1 MPRATGIL
9 TLLFLAVLA
18 AASSLVRA
26 QEARPVQA
34 GIPARAED
42 PRADQ
47 AGVLDPGLLK
57 MSSRRLV
64 DGLQRPVDIAHAGDG
79 SGRLFIVEK
88 PGRIR
93 IVEDGQLL
101 PRPFLDITDRVNA
114 GGNEQGLLG
123 LAFHPRY
130 AENGIFFVN
139 YSTSSNR
146 GGTQSGDTVVSRFNT
161 TGRPD
166 QGDPNSER
174 VILTIAQPFANH
186 NGGDLAFGP
195 DGFLWIGTGDGGS
208 GGDPQG
214 NGQKLSTLLGK
225 FLRIDIDTGDAN
237 RPYNIPFDNPFVGRD
252 GARPEIWSY
261 GWRNPWRFT
270 FDRRTGDL
278 WAGDVGQ
285 NAWEEVDHEPRGT
298 AGGRNYGWNTMEG
311 THCFRPAQN
320 CDSSGM
326 TLPVAEYG
334 RGLGVSITGGE
345 VYRGKAN
352 PQLDGLYFYA
362 DYGSKRLWALG
373 PAPAGAGTGPWRT
386 AQVATLSGNPTSF
399 GSDEEGELYV
409 AFDGG
414 AVHRL
419 EVADISP
426 APTLDPGTPAPEP
439 TATGQAGTAP
449 PPSATATGQA
459 GTPPPPTPEIRDT
472 PSATPELR
480 ETATAGAGR
489 WWVRLPWLGR
499 GVSGW

>member
-1 MPRATGIL
+1 MPRLAGALICLSIALTAGATG
-9 TLLFLAVLA
+9 
-18 AASSLVRA
+18 LVRA
-26 QEARPVQA
+26 RDGSPRPAQA
-34 GIPARAED
+34 P
-42 PRADQ
+42 DQ
-47 AGVLDPGLLK
+47 AGVLDPSLLRMK
-57 MSSRRLV
+57 TRPLV

-79 SGRLFIVEK
+79 SGRLFVIEK

-93 IVEDGQLL
+93 IIADGQLL

-146 GGTQSGDTVVSRFNT
+146 GGLESGDTVVSRFNT

-166 QGDPNSER
+166 QADPNSER
-174 VILTIAQPFANH
+174 VILSIPQPYANH

-214 NGQKLSTLLGK
+214 NGQKLNTLLGK
-225 FLRIDIDTGDAN
+225 FLRIDVDTGDAN

-252 GARPEIWSY
+252 GVRPEIWSY
-261 GWRNPWRFT
+261 GWRNPWRFS

-278 WAGDVGQ
+278 WVGDVGQ
-285 NAWEEVDHEPRGT
+285 NAWEEVDVEPKGSE
-298 AGGRNYGWNTMEG
+298 GGLNYGWNVMEG
-311 THCFRPAQN
+311 THCFRPAQD
-320 CDSSGM
+320 CDTSGKV
-326 TLPVAEYG
+326 LPVAEYSHST
-334 RGLGVSITGGE
+334 GVSITGGE
-345 VYRGKAN
+345 VYRGQTF

-386 AQVATLSGNPTSF
+386 AQVATLGGNPTSF
-399 GSDEEGELYV
+399 GSDEAGELYV

-419 EVADISP
+419 EVDAISP
-426 APTLDPGTPAPEP
+426 TATGAPGTQAPEPSATSRPTDPAEP
-439 TATGQAGTAP
+439 TATLP
-449 PPSATATGQA
+449 F
-459 GTPPPPTPEIRDT
+459 PTPEIRDT
-472 PSATPELR
+472 PVPTATPWRL
-480 ETATAGAGR
+480 
-489 WWVRLPWLGR
+489 RLPWL
-499 GVSGW
+499 SGG